1 MFYMVINFKVMVA
14 TVRCEEIASEV
25 FSNFTANEVSFIL
38 IYAFVLITYML
49 CAFGAIANQL
59 FVFVALNFQEW
70 RALDEAVQSGP
81 VSGFG
86 KKLTSIIGVCLSG

>member
-49 CAFGAIANQL
+49 CAIANQL